1 MGTLAGGIVCDFPL
15 SFHLSA
21 VSFFF
26 CNVYVEKTPFIV
38 EKNKNRV
45 NIKQPTTKTETGAR
59 RSKSLGDAA
68 IPLQGTQMVACHL
81 ADDGALA

>member
-1 MGTLAGGIVCDFPL
+1 M
-15 SFHLSA
+15 
-21 VSFFF
+21 
-26 CNVYVEKTPFIV
+26 